1 MERLQASD
9 FDRRV
14 LELFDGY
21 VHGRVTR
28 RDFLE
33 QASRFAVGGMT
44 AGAMLEALSANYLN
58 PLVPRGDARIQEE
71 YVMYPSPDGYE
82 SVRAYKTRPAGTTG
96 RLPAVVVV
104 HENRGLNPHIEDVA
118 RRLAT
123 EGFLAFAPDGL
134 TSLGGYPGND
144 DQGREMQA
152 SLDRARLLE
161 DFVAAVSHM
170 QSHPEST
177 GRVGIVGF
185 CYGGGVSNTVATRNA
200 ELGAAVPFY
209 GGQPPAEAAAN
220 IRAPLLLHFAEDD
233 EGVNSGWPAWEA
245 ALRANGVRYEAYV
258 YPGTLHGFHNDTTP
272 RYNEGAAR
280 LAWQRTV
287 DFFRRELA

>member
-1 MERLQASD
+1 MERKQASD
-9 FDRRV
+9 FDRRI
-14 LELFDGY
+14 LDLFDGY
-21 VHGRVTR
+21 VHGRITR
-28 RDFLE
+28 RDFMD
-33 QASRFAVGGMT
+33 QAGRFAVGGMT
-44 AGAMLEALSANYLN
+44 AGAILESLSANYLN
-58 PLVPRGDARIQEE
+58 PLVSRGDARIQEE

-82 SVRAYKTRPAGTTG
+82 SVRAYKIRPAGTTG

-118 RRLAT
+118 RRFAT

-161 DFVAAVSHM
+161 DFVAAVAFM

-185 CYGGGVSNTVATRNA
+185 CYGGGVSNTLATRNP
-200 ELGAAVPFY
+200 ELGGAVPFY
-209 GGQPPAEAAAN
+209 GGQPAAEAAAN

-245 ALRANGVRYEAYV
+245 ALRANGVRYEAHT

>member
-1 MERLQASD
+1 MERKQASD
-9 FDRRV
+9 FDRRI
-14 LELFDGY
+14 LDLFDGY
-21 VHGRVTR
+21 VHGRITR
-28 RDFLE
+28 RDFME
-33 QASRFAVGGMT
+33 QAGRFAVGGMT
-44 AGAMLEALSANYLN
+44 AGAILESLSANYLN
-58 PLVPRGDARIQEE
+58 PLVSRGDARIQEE
-71 YVMYPSPDGYE
+71 YVMYPSPAGYE
-82 SVRAYKTRPAGTTG
+82 SVRAYKIRPAGTTG

-104 HENRGLNPHIEDVA
+104 HENRGLNPYIEDVA
-118 RRLAT
+118 RRFAT

-144 DQGREMQA
+144 DQGREMQS

-161 DFVAAVSHM
+161 DFVAAVDFM

-185 CYGGGVSNTVATRNA
+185 CYGGGVSNTLATRNA

-209 GGQPPAEAAAN
+209 GGQPAAEAAAN

-245 ALRANGVRYEAYV
+245 ALRANGVRYEAHV